1 LSVLYRRHLPQE
13 STTPDSSPTLYQL
26 VTDQSFAHEPE
37 ITWESITDIDGAGT
51 SYYNSEFFPASS
63 AGGDYSGMSA
73 GDVVWREERARRDR
87 AREEAMMRGET
98 ADDYRGS
105 MEDQTDLQ

>member
-1 LSVLYRRHLPQE
+1 
-13 STTPDSSPTLYQL
+13 
-26 VTDQSFAHEPE
+26 
-37 ITWESITDIDGAGT
+37 
-51 SYYNSEFFPASS
+51 
-63 AGGDYSGMSA
+63 MSA